1 MERVCMALKIGQGGP
16 RLHYLSV
23 NRRADACDVI
33 GRTGAATGAACINK
47 EEFVMTSQNTF
58 LRYALLADAV
68 ASGAT
73 GLLMIAGADALT
85 GLLGLPVA
93 LTREAGLVLVPYV
106 ALVAFV
112 GTREA
117 ISRAAV
123 RVIIAL
129 NVLWVLGSVAVLFA
143 APIAPTALGYAF
155 VIAQAVAV
163 GVFAE
168 LQVIGLRREAAMG

>member
-1 MERVCMALKIGQGGP
+1 M
-16 RLHYLSV
+16 
-23 NRRADACDVI
+23 NR
-33 GRTGAATGAACINK
+33 
-47 EEFVMTSQNTF
+47 NTF

-73 GLLMIAGADALT
+73 GLLLIAGADLLT

-93 LTREAGLVLVPYV
+93 LMREAGLLLVPYV

-117 ISRAAV
+117 ISRPAV
-123 RVIIAL
+123 QAIIAL
-129 NVLWVLGSVAVLFA
+129 NLLWVVGSMGLLMGGWV
-143 APIAPTALGYAF
+143 APTALGTAF

-168 LQVIGLRREAAMG
+168 LQFIGLRRQDAVAA